1 MSGSERSGAE
11 LLCAALAEAG
21 VDCVFGLPGTQN
33 VELYDALRDAGL
45 RTIIAT
51 HELSASMMA
60 NGYFRASG
68 RVAALAT
75 IPGPGF
81 TWAMTGLAEA
91 FLDSA
96 GLLHVVGQPAKG
108 PGSRFQLQA
117 IDQAAI
123 ARPLAKSIHAI
134 DSADDIGAK
143 VAAAYSDA
151 STGEP
156 GPVLLHM
163 SRAALVGRAS
173 APSGTLSRPA
183 VVAPDADQLRAIA
196 ALLRASRR
204 VVIFAGQGAQGAS
217 AGVQR
222 LAERLGAAIVTST
235 SGRGVVAEDH
245 ALSLGFELGGT
256 SAATLNAL
264 IEDCDLVLAIGVK
277 FSHNASRGFRLRI
290 PEEKLVHVD
299 ASAGTLEANYKAR
312 IALEA
317 DATAFVD
324 GLLGVLEADASRG
337 EGFAAANLDRVRE
350 RGRAEAIGEHVEP
363 RIHGV
368 PGGRA
373 EAFFAALRHAMPRD
387 ACLVTDSGLHQV
399 LARRWFRV
407 LHPRGLMTPTNL
419 QSMGFAIGASIG
431 ACVAS
436 PERAVVA
443 LIGDGGFMMS
453 GLELLV
459 AVRER
464 LRLTVIVFVDG
475 AYGLIRAQQLE
486 LSGRTYGTEFD
497 APDIGGFAAALGAE
511 HVRLDAAADADAVLK
526 AAIASDRVT
535 IVEVAVGDSL
545 PMHWMRAKAAARA
558 AVRPTARALLRRLR
572 RR

>member
-173 APSGTLSRPA
+173 TPSGTPSRPA
-183 VVAPDADQLRAIA
+183 VAAPDADQLRAIA

-204 VVIFAGQGAQGAS
+204 VVRACSGSRS
-217 AGVQR
+217 A
-222 LAERLGAAIVTST
+222 LAPRSSPRPRGAASSPRITRFR
-235 SGRGVVAEDH
+235 SG
-245 ALSLGFELGGT
+245 SS
-256 SAATLNAL
+256 SAAPA
-264 IEDCDLVLAIGVK
+264 
-277 FSHNASRGFRLRI
+277 
-290 PEEKLVHVD
+290 
-299 ASAGTLEANYKAR
+299 
-312 IALEA
+312 
-317 DATAFVD
+317 
-324 GLLGVLEADASRG
+324 
-337 EGFAAANLDRVRE
+337 
-350 RGRAEAIGEHVEP
+350 P
-363 RIHGV
+363 R
-368 PGGRA
+368 R
-373 EAFFAALRHAMPRD
+373 
-387 ACLVTDSGLHQV
+387 
-399 LARRWFRV
+399 
-407 LHPRGLMTPTNL
+407 
-419 QSMGFAIGASIG
+419 
-431 ACVAS
+431 
-436 PERAVVA
+436 
-443 LIGDGGFMMS
+443 
-453 GLELLV
+453 
-459 AVRER
+459 
-464 LRLTVIVFVDG
+464 
-475 AYGLIRAQQLE
+475 
-486 LSGRTYGTEFD
+486 
-497 APDIGGFAAALGAE
+497 
-511 HVRLDAAADADAVLK
+511 
-526 AAIASDRVT
+526 
-535 IVEVAVGDSL
+535 
-545 PMHWMRAKAAARA
+545 
-558 AVRPTARALLRRLR
+558 
-572 RR
+572 